1 MIQSGVDLDQLL
13 KAYLKGH
20 NAMFRKAPSEIS
32 KMMQTICGL
41 ALQSEGYE
49 VCCEQITDNGTI
61 GDQEHM
67 WKFHICALYGPPEDG
82 GLEDLVWLKTPKA
95 IGTLP
100 VLKGYTVFHDMDLT
114 EMEDDVS
121 ICTDFTSLI

>member
-41 ALQSEGYE
+41 ALQVPVTTSEVEPTHEYGE
-49 VCCEQITDNGTI
+49 KVET
-61 GDQEHM
+61 
-67 WKFHICALYGPPEDG
+67 KFIKDS
-82 GLEDLVWLKTPKA
+82 K
-95 IGTLP
+95 
-100 VLKGYTVFHDMDLT
+100 
-114 EMEDDVS
+114 
-121 ICTDFTSLI
+121 